1 MRRKG
6 LGRMRATVALGTHQ
20 ALLYEQAEEHSVA
33 HLPQVLEAHRFQ
45 LRILN
50 YVLQLVVEELQDA
63 WSGREWVWGW
73 ERLEGGSVTVR
84 SLGPRPEAPVL
95 TEDSDTAI
103 LPTKEMAVSPVPP
116 PASWSSAPKPANP
129 VQAQLVLLC
138 RADIVLFSQ
147 TEGLWHSCVK
157 PIYRCHFP
165 RSICSLHVS
174 ISDFDNSRNILNFFI
189 IIFVMVIW
197 DLWCYYCKKVTTC

>member
-63 WSGREWVWGW
+63 
-73 ERLEGGSVTVR
+73 
-84 SLGPRPEAPVL
+84 
-95 TEDSDTAI
+95 
-103 LPTKEMAVSPVPP
+103 
-116 PASWSSAPKPANP
+116 
-129 VQAQLVLLC
+129 
-138 RADIVLFSQ
+138 
-147 TEGLWHSCVK
+147 
-157 PIYRCHFP
+157 
-165 RSICSLHVS
+165 
-174 ISDFDNSRNILNFFI
+174 
-189 IIFVMVIW
+189 
-197 DLWCYYCKKVTTC
+197 